1 MNIVQVEQYIDEH
14 QLLEDGSKVIVGV
27 SGGADSVALLDILHS
42 LKYKCVVAHCNFHLR
57 GEESNRD
64 AFFVEELCQKYN
76 LKYERVDFDTEAY
89 AEIHSISIEMA
100 ARELR
105 YNWFEQIRTI
115 HLADKIAVAH
125 HRDDSVETILLN
137 LIRGTGIRGLTGI
150 AAQNNNIIRPL
161 LCLSRKDI
169 LEYLKDR
176 GLKYVDDSTNNEDL
190 YTRNKIRLNIIPLL
204 ETINPSVKDSII
216 RTGEHLSQVEN
227 IYNFYIQQV
236 KADVLSDDSINIRTL
251 IKYLEPEAILYEL
264 LAPYNFN
271 TATVRQVFESI
282 ISQSGKI
289 FYSDTHKLIKDREFF
304 IIKKREKLS
313 VDSFLIREEDR
324 LMSYPLQLSIETI
337 QIDNGFVIEK
347 NKNILYLD
355 KDKIKF
361 PLTLRRWHQGDWF
374 IPFGMKGKKKVS
386 DYFTDQKFTL
396 FEKEE
401 AWLLCSENDIV
412 WIVGERSDDR
422 FKIDKSTTQILKIQ
436 ITDNPL

>member
-1 MNIVQVEQYIDEH
+1 M
-14 QLLEDGSKVIVGV
+14 L
-27 SGGADSVALLDILHS
+27 
-42 LKYKCVVAHCNFHLR
+42 
-57 GEESNRD
+57 
-64 AFFVEELCQKYN
+64 FFVEELCQKYN

-271 TATVRQVFESI
+271 TATVRQIFESI

-422 FKIDKSTTQILKIQ
+422 FKIDKSTRQILKIQ
-436 ITDNPL
+436 TTDNQL